1 MKIEN
6 ALIHR
11 ILYYCDI
18 NNLSLN
24 ALANKCGITQ
34 STLENIINGNSK
46 NPKILTI
53 VKICFGL
60 NIKMKDF
67 FDSKCFEN
75 FEFEDLI

>member
-1 MKIEN
+1 MIDKVISE
-6 ALIHR
+6 R
-11 ILYYCDI
+11 ILYYCKI
-18 NNLSLN
+18 NKISINT
-24 ALANKCGITQ
+24 LANKSFLTQ
-34 STLENIINGNSK
+34 STLENIVNGNSK

-53 VKICFGL
+53 LKICIGL

>member
-1 MKIEN
+1 MV
-6 ALIHR
+6 
-11 ILYYCDI
+11 ILFFKLLVYI
-18 NNLSLN
+18 SFKL
-24 ALANKCGITQ
+24 T

-53 VKICFGL
+53 VKICSGL